1 MLQTEPTLSFGRQP
15 NDARCNCQ
23 YQTSDARVLS
33 FLTKKRIFP
42 VLVATQPCACA
53 ESGEALSFVNFGLDE
68 RNSVWSLSSV
78 PFELHLEVSAPGSL
92 HCVTQWKPI
101 DETNPLNKENIAMA
115 KKKQTPSTSAS
126 SRKYKAGALPKFLRN
141 VVPDSIDLRDR
152 PYVPSI
158 MTIPAEVFAPRVSIP
173 VLNQR
178 ETNACTGFALASV
191 IYHLQLAARRKPASY
206 DVSPF
211 MLYSMARRY
220 DEFPGSPGADTG
232 SSLRGGMKGWYK
244 HGACAAKL
252 WPTSDMPKPISED
265 ENAAR
270 DWWLD
275 AVRRPLG
282 AYYRVDA
289 RSVTD
294 MQVAINEIGVLY
306 ASAVAHTG
314 WDEGNDV
321 RTKSKSEIWIIP
333 QQKAHASDGAHA
345 FAIVGYTRDGFIV
358 HNSWD
363 TNWGSNGRAILTYN
377 DWIENAMDCWVAQ
390 LGVVTDLHHEIAS
403 SKSLRVEAGQV
414 RLASD
419 STLRNR
425 EINPFIIDMANNGL
439 LSNTGDFRTQ
449 DSDVEAL
456 VNQQVAIARSRWG
469 LKDEDVMD
477 VAIYAHGGL
486 VSEDAA
492 AETAA
497 KWIPSLY
504 EAQVFPIFLM
514 WETGLFET
522 LKDQT
527 EDLLPT
533 PTQPRTTGGM
543 LDRVKSWW
551 NTRLEKLLSIP
562 GTAVWGEM
570 KKNADCLSSYP
581 DSGGL
586 KLYAACKKSPYFGD
600 NSRVRLHLVG
610 HSAGAIVHSHI
621 IKRLSE
627 AGWRFET
634 VNFMAPAVRVDTF
647 IDDVVPCIENRTIKS
662 YNQFS
667 LLDDIEQK
675 DPTCEPILG
684 YTRSLL
690 YLVSQSFE
698 HGQVTPILGM
708 QKYFAGEIVPLS
720 LPNVTL
726 ITSPGEASQS
736 TTHGGFDDDL
746 VTMKKAISLITSV
759 RH

>member
-1 MLQTEPTLSFGRQP
+1 
-15 NDARCNCQ
+15 
-23 YQTSDARVLS
+23 
-33 FLTKKRIFP
+33 
-42 VLVATQPCACA
+42 
-53 ESGEALSFVNFGLDE
+53 
-68 RNSVWSLSSV
+68 
-78 PFELHLEVSAPGSL
+78 
-92 HCVTQWKPI
+92 
-101 DETNPLNKENIAMA
+101 MA
-115 KKKQTPSTSAS
+115 KNTKTPSKKVKGKTS
-126 SRKYKAGALPKFLRN
+126 AGALPKFLRS

-152 PYVPSI
+152 PYIPSI
-158 MTIPAEVFAPRVSIP
+158 RIIPAEVFAPKVRIP

-178 ETNACTGFALASV
+178 QTNACTGFALASV
-191 IYHLQLAARRKPASY
+191 IYHLQLAAKRKPAQY
-206 DVSPF
+206 EVSPF

-232 SSLRGGMKGWYK
+232 SSLRGAMKGWYK
-244 HGACAAKL
+244 HGVCAAQL
-252 WPTSDMPKPISED
+252 WRELDMPEPIADNKDASH
-265 ENAAR
+265 

-282 AYYRVDA
+282 AYYRVDS

-294 MQVAINEIGVLY
+294 MQVAVNEIGVLY
-306 ASAVAHTG
+306 ASAVAHSG
-314 WDEGNDV
+314 WDKGSDV
-321 RTKSKSEIWIIP
+321 KTKSKSDIWIIP
-333 QQKAHASDGAHA
+333 HEKARASDGAHA
-345 FAIVGYTRDGFIV
+345 FAIVGYTREGFIV

-363 TNWGSNGRAILTYN
+363 TNWGSNGRAILTYD

-390 LGVVTDLHHEIAS
+390 LGVMTDLHSEIAS
-403 SKSLRVEAGQV
+403 SKSLRVDAGKV

-456 VNQQVAIARSRWG
+456 VNQQVAIARSTWG
-469 LKDEDVMD
+469 LKDGDVLD

-492 AETAA
+492 AGTAA
-497 KWIPSLY
+497 KWIPALY
-504 EAQVFPIFLM
+504 DAKVFPIFLM
-514 WETGLFET
+514 WETGLLDT

-527 EDLLPT
+527 EDLLAK
-533 PTQPRTTGGM
+533 QVRTTGGM
-543 LDRVKSWW
+543 LDKVKSWW
-551 NTRLEKLLSIP
+551 NTRLEKLLAVP

-581 DSGGL
+581 ESGGL

-600 NSRVRLHLVG
+600 NSKVRLHLIG
-610 HSAGAIVHSHI
+610 HSAGAIVHSLI
-621 IKRLSE
+621 VERLSK

-634 VNFMAPAVRVDTF
+634 VNFMAPAVRADSF
-647 IDDVVPCIENRTIKS
+647 IDEVVPRIQDGTIQA

-675 DPTCEPILG
+675 DNTCEPILG
-684 YTRSLL
+684 YSRSLL

-708 QKYFAGEIVPLS
+708 QKYFASQIQPLN

-726 ITSPGEASQS
+726 ITAPGESSQS
-736 TTHGGFDDDL
+736 TTHGGFDDDPT
-746 VTMKKAISLITSV
+746 TMNKVISLITAA
-759 RH
+759 RT